1 MVISKVVKVD
11 HDMHFSDKDENR
23 DDRLS
28 PMNQMKSP
36 AAQYSERADKLS
48 ASQRDDIVQ
57 LIGSLYRSAARHFG
71 CSAEPSPVGFKLRGR
86 AAGQW
91 RLRRGLESL
100 HFNERLF
107 AADPGQHMPE
117 TVAHEVAH
125 SVVYRLHGR
134 GRRPHGR
141 EWRAVMKT
149 LGFEP
154 RVTHRTSAET
164 LARVLNHH
172 LYRCACR
179 SHALGPRQHRH
190 ARNGERH
197 YHCRACGERLIWSG

>member
-1 MVISKVVKVD
+1 MKADPDAQLPHISG
-11 HDMHFSDKDENR
+11 KDENR
-23 DDRLS
+23 DYRPASMRQIRD
-28 PMNQMKSP
+28 P
-36 AAQYSERADKLS
+36 AARGTEHVEQLA
-48 ASQRDDIVQ
+48 ASQRDEIVQ
-57 LIGSLYRSAARHFG
+57 LVGSLYSKAALHFG

-91 RLRRGLESL
+91 HLRQGLESL

-107 AADPGQHMPE
+107 AADPDQHMPE

-134 GRRPHGR
+134 GCRPHGR
-141 EWRAVMKT
+141 EWRAVMKM

-154 RVTHRTSAET
+154 RVTHRTSPET
-164 LARVLNHH
+164 LARALDHH
-172 LYRCACR
+172 LYHCACR

-190 ARNGERH
+190 ARKGERR
-197 YHCRACGERLIWSG
+197 YHCRVCGERLVWSG

>member
-1 MVISKVVKVD
+1 MRQMQDSATRETGNTGQL
-11 HDMHFSDKDENR
+11 SD
-23 DDRLS
+23 
-28 PMNQMKSP
+28 
-36 AAQYSERADKLS
+36 SERDH
-48 ASQRDDIVQ
+48 IVA
-57 LIGSLYRSAARHFG
+57 LVDSLYAKAARHFG
-71 CSAEPSPVGFKLRGR
+71 CSAEPSPVAFRLRGR

-100 HFNERLF
+100 HFNECLF
-107 AADPGQHMPE
+107 AADPAQHMPE

-134 GRRPHGR
+134 GCRPHGR
-141 EWRAVMKT
+141 EWRAVMKV

-164 LARVLNHH
+164 LARALNHH
-172 LYRCACR
+172 LYQCGCR
-179 SHALGPRQHRH
+179 SHALGPRQHRD

-197 YHCRACGERLIWSG
+197 YHCRACGERLVWSG